1 MNRPLTLRPNPAWWE
16 FVRASARRATAFR
29 LDMFF
34 SVISMA
40 VQIFVLRTVWDAVYD
55 GRSDVDG
62 VSTHTLL
69 VYITIS
75 TVGSWFL
82 PYNTGDFIQERIRSG
97 DIALDLVRPFHVLKQ
112 VSCQA
117 VGQGLG
123 YASCLI
129 FVLPMAALVGS
140 LDPPSPPYL
149 VLYLVSYALAFL
161 VSVEI
166 GLITGMFAF
175 WMQESNGVRIAVMII
190 GNVLSGAMVPLWLM
204 PDALRFVVQ
213 LLPFQ
218 AMDFLPASIYSGHVT
233 GFDAVEPL
241 GIQLIWIGI
250 LYCLVRWMWIRAQRR
265 IVIHGG

>member
-1 MNRPLTLRPNPAWWE
+1 VSRVLSISPAWWE

-34 SVISMA
+34 SIISMA
-40 VQIFVLRTVWDAVYD
+40 VQIFVLRTVWSAVYD
-55 GRSDVDG
+55 GRSEVDG
-62 VSTHTLL
+62 ISADTLL

-82 PYNTGDFIQERIRSG
+82 PHNTGWFIQERIRSG

-123 YASCLI
+123 YASSLLV
-129 FVLPMAALVGS
+129 VLPMAALVGS

-149 VLYLVSYALAFL
+149 MAYLVSYALAFL

-175 WMQESNGVRIAVMII
+175 WMQESNGVRIAIMIV
-190 GNVLSGAMVPLWLM
+190 GNVFSGAMVPLWLM

-218 AMDFLPASIYSGHVT
+218 AMDFLPASIYSGQAT
-233 GFDAVEPL
+233 GWDAVTPL
-241 GIQLIWIGI
+241 VIQVFWIGI
-250 LYCLVRWMWIRAQRR
+250 LSGVVRWMWKLAQRK